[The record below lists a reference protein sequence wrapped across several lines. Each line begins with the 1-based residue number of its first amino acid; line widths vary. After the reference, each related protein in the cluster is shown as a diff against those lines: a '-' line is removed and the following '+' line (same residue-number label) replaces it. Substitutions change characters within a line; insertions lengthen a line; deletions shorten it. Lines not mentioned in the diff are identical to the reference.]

1 MYDLKTAIVSGASS
15 AIGAAICKS
24 LSESYNIIALYR
36 DKEKYDSFCGDAN
49 YHSFCVHLDL
59 EDNLDDIFDSLEE
72 KNITF
77 PSVLVNNAGM
87 SINGMCEKF
96 ALDDYAKIMY
106 TNVLG
111 TFLLTKAA
119 IPYMKEQKWGR
130 IINISSITATTG
142 AFGASAYSAS
152 KGAINSFTKSVA
164 KEVGKYNITAN
175 SVSLGY
181 INTGLIRDVPQY
193 VVSDIVTHTPLNRL
207 GRADEVANVVGFLAS
222 ESSSFI
228 TGAVI
233 PVTGGYV

>member
-59 EDNLDDIFDSLEE
+59 EDNLDD
-72 KNITF
+72 
-77 PSVLVNNAGM
+77 
-87 SINGMCEKF
+87 MCEKF